1 MYWGIF
7 SCVPYGKTEDSYDDD
22 NSLQLDADNINTMLE
37 KLNGVIALETL
48 DSYDSLSDYGLDK
61 PQNTITVS
69 VGKIV
74 L

>member
-1 MYWGIF
+1 MIG
-7 SCVPYGKTEDSYDDD
+7 
-22 NSLQLDADNINTMLE
+22 